1 MKIKVEKKNVFT
13 GHNGSVYSL
22 DTGDEEHL
30 VFSGSSDRIVTR
42 WNLNTLTPENFAAKL
57 PAIVYALCYVPEK
70 KLLFAGT
77 SAGHIHV
84 LDLVKMEEIKI
95 LKHHTGPIF
104 CIRYCI

>member
-70 KLLFAGT
+70 KLL
-77 SAGHIHV
+77 S
-84 LDLVKMEEIKI
+84 M
-95 LKHHTGPIF
+95 LKYVSSDHCPTDSGIVPF
-104 CIRYCI
+104 RMFS